1 MYDDIVDLRDFY
13 ASRLGQMARRMVRR
27 KLRTLWPD
35 IRGQSLLGIGYTTP
49 YLRPFMDEASRV
61 VALMPAGQGVMH
73 WPREGPNVTVLSE
86 ESDIPLP
93 DASMDRVLMVHGL
106 EGSEQLRPMLA
117 EIWRV
122 MAGNG
127 RLLVVVP
134 HRRSLW
140 TMRDSTPFGHGQP
153 YSGTQISR
161 LLRDAQ
167 FTPVE
172 RAGALYAP
180 PLRSRL
186 LLRSAMTLETLGERW
201 FPQMS
206 GVVLIEAT
214 KQVYAMTGR
223 REPKRR
229 RLLIP
234 MPQPATQGAPAGA
247 RPAFREEG

>member
-13 ASRLGQMARRMVRR
+13 ASSLGQVARRMVRR

-35 IRGQSLLGIGYTTP
+35 IRGQSLLAIGYTTP
-49 YLRPFMDEASRV
+49 YLRPFKEEAARI
-61 VALMPAGQGVMH
+61 VALMPSGQGVMH
-73 WPREGPNVTVLSE
+73 WPREGPNVTLLGDE
-86 ESDIPLP
+86 ADIPLP
-93 DASMDRVLMVHGL
+93 DASMDRVLLVHAL
-106 EGSEQLRPMLA
+106 EGTEQLRPMLA

-140 TMRDSTPFGHGQP
+140 TLRDSTPFGHGQP
-153 YSGTQISR
+153 YSGTQLSR

-186 LLRSAMTLETLGERW
+186 LLRSSMTLEKLGERW

-206 GVVLIEAT
+206 GAVMIEAT

-234 MPQPATQGAPAGA
+234 MPQPDAAPAGA
-247 RPAFREEG
+247 RPAYRDEG